1 MLYPLLFGENL
12 HEIVWGGSRLKAL
25 KGLPADGKNIGES
38 WEISAVSGSESIIKN
53 GPLKGRSLSELVREL
68 GAELMGRHIAEA
80 HGTEFP
86 LLVKFIDAAGDLSI
100 QVHPNDEL
108 ARKRHGK
115 LGKTEMWYVMDTRPG
130 ATLLAGF
137 REQITPE
144 DYAKKVADGSIVDV
158 LARHKVH
165 PGDVFFIPAGRIH
178 AICRGILLCE
188 IQQSSDVTYRL
199 YDYNRPGLDGRPRQ
213 LHTEEARD
221 AIDYKVYD
229 DYRTHYT
236 PVQEGAVCIVDCPF
250 FVVNIVSTSSC
261 LRRDLMGEDSFVT
274 LSCLSGACT
283 VKAGGVSVELG
294 TGSSCLIPA
303 EVADYEIHAFG
314 GREVRLLESWAR

>member
-1 MLYPLLFGENL
+1 MYPLLFRENL

-25 KGLPADGKNIGES
+25 KGLPADGRNIGES
-38 WEISAVSGSESIIKN
+38 WEISAVRGSESVVQN
-53 GPLKGRSLSELVREL
+53 GELAGSTLGELVQRF
-68 GAELMGRHIAEA
+68 GAELMGKHIAEA

-100 QVHPNDEL
+100 QVHPGDEL
-108 ARKRHGK
+108 ARARHGK
-115 LGKTEMWYVMDTRPG
+115 LGKTEMWYVMDARPG

-137 REQITPE
+137 KKQIRPE
-144 DYAKKVADGSIVDV
+144 EYAAKVADGSIVDV

-165 PGDVFFIPAGRIH
+165 PGDVFFIPAGRVH

-199 YDYNRPGLDGRPRQ
+199 YDYNRLGLDGKPRQ

-229 DYRTHYT
+229 DYRTHYQ
-236 PVQEGAVCIVDCPF
+236 PVAEGAVRIVDCPF
-250 FVVNIVSTSSC
+250 FVVNVVATSSS
-261 LRRDLMGEDSFVT
+261 LHRNLLAEDSFVT

-283 VKAGGVSVELG
+283 IQAGGVSVSLG
-294 TGSSCLIPA
+294 TGNSCLIPA
-303 EVADYEIHAFG
+303 SVADFEVTAFG
-314 GREVRLLESWAR
+314 NREVRLLESWAR

>member
-1 MLYPLLFGENL
+1 MYPLLFRENL
-12 HEIVWGGSRLKAL
+12 HEIVWGGSRLKTL
-25 KGLPADGKNIGES
+25 KGLPADGRNIGES
-38 WEISAVSGSESIIKN
+38 WEISAVRGSESVVQN
-53 GPLKGRSLSELVREL
+53 GELAGSTLSQLVERY
-68 GAELMGRHIAEA
+68 GAELMGHHIAEA

-108 ARKRHGK
+108 ARARHGK
-115 LGKTEMWYVMDTRPG
+115 LGKTEMWYVMDARPG

-137 REQITPE
+137 RKQIRPE
-144 DYAKKVADGSIVDV
+144 EYAQKVADGSIVDV
-158 LARHKVH
+158 LARHEVH
-165 PGDVFFIPAGRIH
+165 PGDVFFIPAGRVH

-199 YDYNRPGLDGRPRQ
+199 YDYNRLGLDGKPRQ

-221 AIDYKVYD
+221 AIDYKVYE

-236 PVQEGAVCIVDCPF
+236 PVAEGAVCIVDCPF
-250 FVVNIVSTSSC
+250 FVVNVVSTSSQ
-261 LRRDLMGEDSFVT
+261 LRRNLLPEDSFVT
-274 LSCLSGACT
+274 LSCLSGAC
-283 VKAGGVSVELG
+283 VVRAGGVSVSLG

-303 EVADYEIHAFG
+303 SVADFEVAAFG

>member
-1 MLYPLLFGENL
+1 MYPLLFRENL
-12 HEIVWGGSRLKAL
+12 HEIVWGGSRLKTL

-38 WEISAVSGSESIIKN
+38 WEISAVRGSESVVQN
-53 GPLKGRSLSELVREL
+53 GPLAGRTLQELVEQL
-68 GAELMGRHIAEA
+68 GPELMGRHISEE

-108 ARKRHGK
+108 ARARHGK
-115 LGKTEMWYVMDTRPG
+115 LGKTEMWYVMDARPG
-130 ATLLAGF
+130 ASLLAGF
-137 REQITPE
+137 RKEIRPE
-144 DYAKKVADGSIVDV
+144 DYAAKVADGSIVDC

-165 PGDVFFIPAGRIH
+165 PGDVFFIPAGRVH

-199 YDYNRPGLDGRPRQ
+199 YDYNRLGLDGKPRQ

-229 DYRTHYT
+229 DYRTHYQ
-236 PVQEGAVCIVDCPF
+236 PVSEGAVRIVDSPF
-250 FVVNIVSTSSC
+250 FVVNVVTTSSH
-261 LRRDLMGEDSFVT
+261 LRRELAVEDSFVT
-274 LSCLSGACT
+274 LSCLSGACKVT
-283 VKAGGVSVELG
+283 AGGVSVSLG

-303 EVADYEIHAFG
+303 AVADFDVTAFG

>member
-1 MLYPLLFGENL
+1 MYPLLFRENL
-12 HEIVWGGSRLKAL
+12 HEIVWGGSRLKTL
-25 KGLPADGKNIGES
+25 KGLPADGRNIGES
-38 WEISAVSGSESIIKN
+38 WEISAVRGSESVVQN
-53 GPLKGRSLSELVREL
+53 GELAGRSLSELVERF
-68 GAELMGRHIAEA
+68 GAELMGRHIAAA

-108 ARKRHGK
+108 ARARHGK
-115 LGKTEMWYVMDTRPG
+115 LGKTEMWYVMDARPG

-137 REQITPE
+137 RKEIRPE
-144 DYAKKVADGSIVDV
+144 EYAAKVADGSIVDA

-165 PGDVFFIPAGRIH
+165 PGDVFFIPAGRVH

-199 YDYNRPGLDGRPRQ
+199 YDYNRLGLDGKPRQ

-221 AIDYKVYD
+221 AIDYKVYK

-236 PVQEGAVCIVDCPF
+236 PVSEGAVRIVDCPF
-250 FVVNIVSTSSC
+250 FVVNVLSTATH
-261 LRRDLMGEDSFVT
+261 LRRNLLSEDSFVT

-283 VKAGGVSVELG
+283 VQAGGISVSLG
-294 TGSSCLIPA
+294 TGSSCLVPA
-303 EVADYEIHAFG
+303 SVADFEVTAFG
-314 GREVRLLESWAR
+314 DREVRLLESWAR

>member
-1 MLYPLLFGENL
+1 MYPLLFRENL

-25 KGLPADGKNIGES
+25 KGLPADGRNIGES
-38 WEISAVSGSESIIKN
+38 WEISAVRGSESVVQN
-53 GPLKGRSLSELVREL
+53 GELAGSTLGELVQRY
-68 GAELMGRHIAEA
+68 GAELMGKHIAEA

-100 QVHPNDEL
+100 QVHPGDEL
-108 ARKRHGK
+108 ARARHGK
-115 LGKTEMWYVMDTRPG
+115 LGKTEMWYVMDARPG

-137 REQITPE
+137 KKQIRPE
-144 DYAKKVADGSIVDV
+144 EYAAKVADGSIVDV

-165 PGDVFFIPAGRIH
+165 PGDVFFIPAGRVH

-199 YDYNRPGLDGRPRQ
+199 YDYNRLGLDGKPRQ

-229 DYRTHYT
+229 DYRTHYQ
-236 PVQEGAVCIVDCPF
+236 PVAEGAVRIVDCPF
-250 FVVNIVSTSSC
+250 FVVNVLATSSS
-261 LRRDLMGEDSFVT
+261 LHRNPLAEDSFVT

-283 VKAGGVSVELG
+283 IQAGGVSVSLG
-294 TGSSCLIPA
+294 TGNSCLIPA
-303 EVADYEIHAFG
+303 SVADFEVTAFG
-314 GREVRLLESWAR
+314 NREVRLLESWAR